1 MVQLSL
7 FLGLVAISQVLA
19 IPAPAPTAAPDL
31 DTRATT
37 CTFSGSGGYLS
48 ASKSKTSCS
57 TIVLSALAVPS
68 GVTLDLTGLNKGT
81 KVSISIFNQTIA
93 NALRLSS
100 RAKLP
105 LVMSYGEHPIHVF
118 YIYLSHYIFDSKTDF
133 IPGQDLSLPSPGP
146 ISVSPNLAEP
156 SSTATAH
163 AGGMVRVPALVA
175 SSSPSSSKHTT

>member
-7 FLGLVAISQVLA
+7 VLGLVAISRVLA
-19 IPAPAPTAAPDL
+19 VPAPAPTAAPDL
-31 DTRATT
+31 DKRATT
-37 CTFSGSGGYLS
+37 CTFSGSGAYLS

-81 KVSISIFNQTIA
+81 TVSTSLFNQTIA

-105 LVMSYGEHPIHVF
+105 LVMSYGEQPV
-118 YIYLSHYIFDSKTDF
+118 
-133 IPGQDLSLPSPGP
+133 P
-146 ISVSPNLAEP
+146 VLA
-156 SSTATAH
+156 
-163 AGGMVRVPALVA
+163 
-175 SSSPSSSKHTT
+175 